1 MKKRKLKNGTNIKSN
16 KYHTPEFSCGKVLT
30 SLSNCY
36 KKIAP
41 KMTKIKK

>member
-1 MKKRKLKNGTNIKSN
+1 MKKKKLKNGTNIKSN
-16 KYHTPEFSCGKVLT
+16 KCHTPEFSCGKVLT
-30 SLSNCY
+30 LPNNCY